1 MKLAEAVDCFVIEQQ
16 LRGNTDKTVKGYKWF
31 LKKFNEY
38 LEKQDVSSI
47 ADLTIEHIN
56 RYQIYLN
63 GKFSE
68 RGHEKEAKLKKRSIQ
83 TYIRHIK
90 VFMSYCFE
98 QGYVPIDISKK
109 IRIPKAETP
118 MIKILMDDEVDA
130 ILVTFDKCD
139 PVMGLRNTAIV
150 YLLLDCGLRLSEVT
164 KIKRDDL
171 NFEKGYLF
179 VNGKGRKERVVPM
192 GAKLR
197 NVLVKYL
204 AERDKDTFQTY
215 KDYMFLT
222 ESGTPITEATLSQ
235 LMKRLKKE
243 TGVKRIHAHLFRHT
257 FATNYL
263 IYGLGDVYELS
274 RLLGHS
280 DIKITEKY
288 LQLANYYIIMLR
300 RERVTY
306 LDAIKK

>member
-1 MKLAEAVDCFVIEQQ
+1 MNLNEAVECFVIEQQ
-16 LRGNTDKTVKGYKWF
+16 LRGNTDKTVKGYRWF

-38 LEKQDVSSI
+38 LANLNVFTM

-56 RYQIYLN
+56 KYQIYLN
-63 GKFSE
+63 VKFSD
-68 RGHEKEAKLKKRSIQ
+68 RGNEKGAKLKKRSIQ

-98 QGYVPIDISKK
+98 QGYVADDISKK

-118 MIKILMDDEVDA
+118 MIKILIDTEVDA
-130 ILVTFDKCD
+130 ILDTFNKCGK
-139 PVMGLRNTAIV
+139 VLGLRNTAII
-150 YLLLDCGLRLSEVT
+150 YLLLDCGLRMSEVT
-164 KIKRDDL
+164 KIKQDDL
-171 NFEKGYLF
+171 NFEKGYIF
-179 VNGKGRKERVVPM
+179 VIGKGRKERVVPM
-192 GAKLR
+192 GAKLSDA
-197 NVLVKYL
+197 LLKYL
-204 AERDKDTFQTY
+204 AAKTCPEDCLY
-215 KDYMFLT
+215 KEDVFLT
-222 ESGTPITEATLSQ
+222 ESGKPITEATLSQ

-243 TGVKRIHAHLFRHT
+243 TGIKRIHAHLFRHT
-257 FATNYL
+257 YATNYL

-288 LQLANYYIIMLR
+288 LQLANYYIIMLN